1 MAAAGR
7 LALLLGRALDYVGAK
22 KRWFCCA
29 VSKLLP
35 SSLLAT
41 LNSDPSVCICCVLT
55 GASAYADKAGRL
67 GPLASMFTLGIYQF

>member
-41 LNSDPSVCICCVLT
+41 LNSDPSVCICCALT
-55 GASAYADKAGRL
+55 GVTASADETARQ
-67 GPLASMFTLGIYQF
+67 GPLAYMFTLGIYQF